1 MLSHELRTPLG
12 AILNAS
18 NLLARQLEEQPGP
31 GLEIIRRQAR
41 HMARLIDDLLDI
53 GRITRDELNIERVAV
68 DLSALVREVVEGIR
82 PAMDEAGLSLNLDLP
97 PTARCAC
104 AGTTCACARSSPTC

>member
-18 NLLARQLEEQPGP
+18 NLLSRQLEDRPGP

-53 GRITRDELNIERVAV
+53 GRVTRDELNI
-68 DLSALVREVVEGIR
+68 
-82 PAMDEAGLSLNLDLP
+82 
-97 PTARCAC
+97 
-104 AGTTCACARSSPTC
+104 